1 MKVAPSILS
10 ADFTK
15 LEESVKR
22 VDHATFLHVD
32 VMDGIFVPNIS
43 FGPSIQKQIRSKF
56 SEMIFD
62 THLMIIDP
70 IKYIKEFADAGSD
83 FITFHIEAKS
93 DINETIDL
101 IHSYGLKAGIS
112 IKPNTNPEVL
122 IPYLDKLDLVLVMS
136 VEPGFGG
143 QKFMPNSLDKIKW
156 LDEYKNQHNLSYIIS
171 VDGGIN
177 KDTYPL
183 VEEAGA
189 NLAVM
194 GSFLFKAENP
204 NEWIDIVENNNN
216 N

>member
-43 FGPSIQKQIRSKF
+43 FGPSIQKQIRAKYPD
-56 SEMIFD
+56 MVFD

>member
-1 MKVAPSILS
+1 
-10 ADFTK
+10 
-15 LEESVKR
+15 
-22 VDHATFLHVD
+22 
-32 VMDGIFVPNIS
+32 
-43 FGPSIQKQIRSKF
+43 
-56 SEMIFD
+56 
-62 THLMIIDP
+62 
-70 IKYIKEFADAGSD
+70 
-83 FITFHIEAKS
+83 
-93 DINETIDL
+93 
-101 IHSYGLKAGIS
+101 
-112 IKPNTNPEVL
+112 
-122 IPYLDKLDLVLVMS
+122 MS

-216 N
+216 

>member
-1 MKVAPSILS
+1 
-10 ADFTK
+10 
-15 LEESVKR
+15 
-22 VDHATFLHVD
+22 
-32 VMDGIFVPNIS
+32 
-43 FGPSIQKQIRSKF
+43 
-56 SEMIFD
+56 
-62 THLMIIDP
+62 MIIDP

-216 N
+216 